1 MPTVS
6 FMVLIRS
13 ANGMEKWSR
22 FLLVMP
28 GGSDMSEQ
36 YAEGFGDVMMMVV
49 NSVDLKS
56 AIITLVEQLDK
67 IEQRR
72 P

>member
-1 MPTVS
+1 
-6 FMVLIRS
+6 
-13 ANGMEKWSR
+13 
-22 FLLVMP
+22 MP
-28 GGSDMSEQ
+28 GGSGMSDQ
-36 YAEGFGDVMMMVV
+36 YAEGFGDAMMMVV

-56 AIITLVEQLDK
+56 AIITLVEQLEK